1 MLVGSG
7 RADSQARARTEQGS
21 EAFSRL
27 GLTAAVASGVATTN
41 DVRFE
46 SPDVLL
52 AAGGQVRLTD
62 ATVRLA
68 GDVQLSETLSKQAGQ
83 DLYRFTQKDGRVTL
97 PATVSGPI
105 SDLQVTIDMAAAT
118 KRALGNKANEELK
131 KALGRIIK

>member
-1 MLVGSG
+1 
-7 RADSQARARTEQGS
+7 
-21 EAFSRL
+21 
-27 GLTAAVASGVATTN
+27 VATTN

-68 GDVQLSETLSKQAGQ
+68 GDIQLSETLSKQAGQ
-83 DLYRFTQKDGRVTL
+83 DLYRYTQKDGRVTL

-118 KRALGNKANEELK
+118 KRALGNKASEELK